1 MELVRLAKESRQN
14 PVAEVGFSIASTSTH
29 EQDPDMTVLG
39 LPNLNVTEDE
49 EMPSEIERESS
60 SLMLAQTQ
68 SSDSSPED
76 SNDSD
81 NEYEFS
87 SDDAQT
93 ILKEWISQQPTETL
107 HMQGIMLMDA
117 LLRTVRTKRKA
128 AEITSS
134 YTGISERSIRKWHQ
148 DFYTLKGHLVND
160 GRGQWERIGLIKYE
174 KVQAKAIEWLRMHT
188 GKRNCKINIASFQ
201 KFINMVLLPT
211 LASRIPVTVGS
222 PHSISAM
229 SAWRLMKIAGF
240 EYSKI
245 SKGYVDG
252 P

>member
-14 PVAEVGFSIASTSTH
+14 PVAEVGLSIASTSTH

-76 SNDSD
+76 SYDSD

-93 ILKEWISQQPTETL
+93 ILKEWILQQPTETL
-107 HMQGIMLMDA
+107 HTQGIMLMDA
-117 LLRTVRTKRKA
+117 LLHTVRTKRKA

-134 YTGISERSIRKWHQ
+134 YMGIS
-148 DFYTLKGHLVND
+148 
-160 GRGQWERIGLIKYE
+160 
-174 KVQAKAIEWLRMHT
+174 
-188 GKRNCKINIASFQ
+188 
-201 KFINMVLLPT
+201 
-211 LASRIPVTVGS
+211 
-222 PHSISAM
+222 
-229 SAWRLMKIAGF
+229 
-240 EYSKI
+240 
-245 SKGYVDG
+245 
-252 P
+252 